1 MGVSQTPSESMSEDC
16 LFVNVFTPSN
26 ATRGSKLPVWVYIS
40 GGGYAQ
46 NTDNNYNGTNVVQQS
61 QSNIVL
67 VNFNYR
73 VGALGFL
80 AGEQI
85 KQDGDLNVGLLDQ
98 RKLLHWVQKHINQV
112 VNPSHCCIPN

>member
-1 MGVSQTPSESMSEDC
+1 MSEDC

-26 ATRGSKLPVWVYIS
+26 ATRSSKLPVWVYIS

-73 VGALGFL
+73 VGVLGFL

-112 VNPSHCCIPN
+112 VNHSNCCIPNWKLQNKC